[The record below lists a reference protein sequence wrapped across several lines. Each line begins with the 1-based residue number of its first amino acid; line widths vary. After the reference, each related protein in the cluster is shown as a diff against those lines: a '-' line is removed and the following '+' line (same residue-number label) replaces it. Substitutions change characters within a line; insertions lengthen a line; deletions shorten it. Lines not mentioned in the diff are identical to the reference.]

1 MIKTLGNLIITDG
14 TLKLKKEMIQFN
26 FQSPPCPDVHFLPAL
41 PSPLFFLGKAYDL
54 RE

>member
-14 TLKLKKEMIQFN
+14 TLKLKKEMIKFN
-26 FQSPPCPDVHFLPAL
+26 FQSPPCPNFHFLPAV
-41 PSPLFFLGKAYDL
+41 PSPLFFSDKAYDL

>member
-14 TLKLKKEMIQFN
+14 TLNLEKEMIKFN
-26 FQSPPCPDVHFLPAL
+26 FQSPRCPDFHFLPAA
-41 PSPLFFLGKAYDL
+41 PSPLFFLNKAYDL